1 MLGML
6 RDFGAFLINYLFNV
20 FISQFSFS
28 PSSFIIINRYRNGI
42 LLPSPMG
49 RGKQPKGLRGGGA
62 FLFRLHIPRRV
73 FIRRLIALCHHSDE
87 RHDEAE
93 EARHEVYPPCQV
105 DAVRIG

>member
-20 FISQFSFS
+20 LFLDFLFPILFNYNQPLQEWHFTPLS
-28 PSSFIIINRYRNGI
+28 NGEGE
-42 LLPSPMG
+42 PHSG
-49 RGKQPKGLRGGGA
+49 EGEGL
-62 FLFRLHIPRRV
+62 FLFRLHIPCRV
-73 FIRRLIALCHHSDE
+73 LIRRLIALCHYSDE

-93 EARHEVYPPCQV
+93 EARYEIYPPCQV